1 MRPFS
6 ERSRSQGRRSA
17 TAGPGGLG
25 VGRAGGPPASTRL
38 TAGEVARR
46 ARERGNPWIVPD
58 SQHPRPYHPR
68 PPHPRPSEA
77 GAMPVLPRPES
88 RPESRPV
95 ASSRSSAGPRGKPV
109 SSALR
114 FARLGWAV
122 LSVMTLT
129 ISGAAWHELGRI
141 ADGFSRSNALAGAAH
156 SAGGAENIL
165 LVGLDTR
172 KDQNGD
178 DLPPDILRALHA
190 GDGQEGG
197 YNTNSII
204 LVHIP
209 ADRKNIV
216 AFSIPRDDLV
226 AMTGVDVPEAKIK
239 EAYGRRK
246 AIVEQQ
252 LSAEGV
258 TDPHTLEE
266 QGREAGRAEVL
277 QTVRDLLGVPID
289 RFAEISLVGFYDLAE
304 AVGGIE
310 VCLNHAVDDS
320 DYSGARLSAG
330 HHILTPAQALA
341 FVRQRHGLTNGDLD
355 RTHRQQA
362 FLLSALHTLRS
373 QGAFAD
379 ATKLDG
385 LISVI
390 HRDVVLSSG
399 WDLLDWSQDMLSVSG
414 QRISFRTLP
423 VRQYATV
430 DGQDVNLIDP
440 VAVRTQVQQAFG
452 VPVTAPSS
460 EAGSGSVV
468 DTSTASGEATDSA
481 DASSG
486 NTTNSAAPAPDSG
499 ADVIGSDSVPCVN

>member
-1 MRPFS
+1 MRPFP

-38 TAGEVARR
+38 TAGEVARQ
-46 ARERGNPWIVPD
+46 ARERGDPWIVPD
-58 SQHPRPYHPR
+58 PQHHRPYHPR

-88 RPESRPV
+88 RPV
-95 ASSRSSAGPRGKPV
+95 ASSRSSAGPRVKPV

-252 LSAEGV
+252 LSAHSDARAHAEQV
-258 TDPHTLEE
+258 TRVRRRHQTRRAHLGDPPRCGAVVGLGSPRLVAGHAVGLRTAHLLPYAAGPSICDGRWA
-266 QGREAGRAEVL
+266 GRESHRSGRGAHPGAAGFR
-277 QTVRDLLGVPID
+277 R
-289 RFAEISLVGFYDLAE
+289 
-304 AVGGIE
+304 
-310 VCLNHAVDDS
+310 
-320 DYSGARLSAG
+320 AG
-330 HHILTPAQALA
+330 HGPLFGGRIGFRGGHLHR
-341 FVRQRHGLTNGDLD
+341 VGRG
-355 RTHRQQA
+355 HRQCGREFRQHHG
-362 FLLSALHTLRS
+362 FR
-373 QGAFAD
+373 GAGPGFGCRRD
-379 ATKLDG
+379 RIG
-385 LISVI
+385 L
-390 HRDVVLSSG
+390 G
-399 WDLLDWSQDMLSVSG
+399 
-414 QRISFRTLP
+414 
-423 VRQYATV
+423 
-430 DGQDVNLIDP
+430 
-440 VAVRTQVQQAFG
+440 AVRELTWAR
-452 VPVTAPSS
+452 PL
-460 EAGSGSVV
+460 
-468 DTSTASGEATDSA
+468 
-481 DASSG
+481 
-486 NTTNSAAPAPDSG
+486 
-499 ADVIGSDSVPCVN
+499 